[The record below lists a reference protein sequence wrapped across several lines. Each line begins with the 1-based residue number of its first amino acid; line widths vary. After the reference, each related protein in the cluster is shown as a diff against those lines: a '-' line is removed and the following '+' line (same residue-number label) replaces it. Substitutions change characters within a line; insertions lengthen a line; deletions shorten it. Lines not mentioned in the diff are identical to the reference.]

1 MHFSTTA
8 VSAFLFSVGSVSAF
22 SPAPVSGFVAS
33 RVSSGVSPPVADVVA
48 SHASGCVCA
57 ACSRRKTMILFA
69 DVAEVPGEVA
79 AMDGIESEDEAH
91 NAERPARKS
100 LKKKGPQGKP
110 LGEYKVGDTVKGR
123 VKTIAS
129 YGAFIDIGAQTDGL
143 LHISQLSVGFVKDVK
158 EILELNSEIDVRIT
172 NIDEKK
178 NQVALSLLSA
188 EQAEE
193 AKAQAPAPRQ
203 QKERQQRQQRSDDSA
218 VVNGLKEKGW
228 DQNKFVEGTVISTVD
243 FGAFVRINAA
253 DLNPEVEGELDGLV
267 HISALSVGRVSS
279 VDSAVKVNEKVQ
291 VRVKEIANRKV
302 SLTMVS
308 VEDEETISEAKAVK
322 DVGPGNANWKED
334 SAKIQMPA
342 FKNGPVVV
350 DLRK

>member
-1 MHFSTTA
+1 
-8 VSAFLFSVGSVSAF
+8 
-22 SPAPVSGFVAS
+22 
-33 RVSSGVSPPVADVVA
+33 
-48 SHASGCVCA
+48 
-57 ACSRRKTMILFA
+57 MILFA

-110 LGEYKVGDTVKGR
+110 LSEYKVGDTVKGR